1 MTIQIIKP
9 PIMNTYISG
18 SDIHRFMCSPP
29 GRYSCKELLIG
40 KKTSKANRALLQ
52 FDLSSL
58 PLFLTITNSTL
69 QIFISCNEFPCI
81 NKSLGVFQILSKWTK
96 KKSHCTKE
104 PLIASAPL
112 DVVTITNQNDAFV
125 SLNITALV
133 QKWYTN
139 QSANLG
145 LMLKMMDESTNN
157 LIGLCSRECEN
168 SQAWPYLTV
177 NIMDPVLSDSCCKS
191 LDLTFHVVAKDN
203 QNHTR
208 TLNVLLF
215 NYSYMIVNNSIYPAL
230 VHLQVSCDGTHW
242 QTESAIKTVAAG
254 DMISCVPDTITK
266 FSRICYQARNIS
278 QHSNLTI
285 HIQGRT
291 Y

>member
-18 SDIHRFMCSPP
+18 SDIHKLMCSPP
-29 GRYSCKELLIG
+29 GRYGSRELLIG
-40 KKTSKANRALLQ
+40 KKSSKTNRTLIQ

-58 PLFLTITNSTL
+58 PLFLAITSSTL
-69 QIFISCNEFPCI
+69 HIFLSCNEFPCTE
-81 NKSLGVFQILSKWTK
+81 KFLGVFQIVSKWGK
-96 KKSHCTKE
+96 RKSHCTKE

-112 DVVTITNQNDAFV
+112 DVIKITNQNDVFV

-145 LMLKMMDESTNN
+145 LMLTMLDETTDN
-157 LIGLCSRECEN
+157 LIGLCSRECKD
-168 SQAWPYLTV
+168 SQVWPYLKV
-177 NIMDPVLSDSCCKS
+177 IIKDPATPDKCCKPI
-191 LDLTFHVVAKDN
+191 DLTLHVVATDN
-203 QNHTR
+203 ANYTR
-208 TLNVLLF
+208 TLNILLF
-215 NYSYMIVNNSIYPAL
+215 NYSYLIVNNGIYPVL

-242 QTESAIKTVAAG
+242 QTESSVKTIAPGEMV
-254 DMISCVPDTITK
+254 SCVPDTITK
-266 FSRICYQARNIS
+266 YSRLCYQAQNS
-278 QHSNLTI
+278 NQHTELTI